1 LRSHRIR
8 TLVVALTTLAL
19 LAAACGGDDDDSSS
33 GGTTTTA
40 AGSSTTEAGKAAT
53 GEPFTIGVVNI
64 EGAPSFDFPEF
75 TDGFDAAAKYV
86 NEHGGLAGRPIK
98 IEECIAQGTPE
109 SSQQCAQELAS
120 KKVELALIGLDIF
133 TDYKTF
139 SAAGIPVIGSVPI
152 LPGDYTA
159 DAIYLTGGNLSAM
172 SAIAKVAQTDVKAKS
187 VGIISTDNAAG
198 NAAVAILEPALKNAG
213 ISFKTV
219 KGGDNETDA
228 GYQGLVRQANEGNP
242 DALIS
247 LYAGPGC
254 VGTIRAR
261 KSLGITVPALT
272 TGLCRSK
279 DVIDVVG
286 DDADGWIFAT
296 GDDTGEFM
304 QTMKQSVADLK
315 KIKADEVNTGGFT
328 TIGYVVMLTMAD
340 AANKVA
346 GSDPTA
352 LTGKAI
358 YDEMKTSTDNALA
371 GGTQK
376 YQCGQESK
384 YPSVCTFGLQFST
397 YKAGGKLEPVEGGDF
412 ISGQDLLP

>member
-1 LRSHRIR
+1 MRSHRSR
-8 TLVVALTTLAL
+8 TLAVLSLVAAS
-19 LAAACGGDDDDSSS
+19 CGDDDDGGGATAEDSSS
-33 GGTTTTA
+33 STTA
-40 AGSSTTEAGKAAT
+40 ADETDDGGEEAT

-86 NEHGGLAGRPIK
+86 NEELGGLGGRPIE

-120 KKVELALIGLDIF
+120 KDVELALIGLDIF
-133 TDYKTF
+133 TDYNTF
-139 SAAGIPVIGSVPI
+139 AAAGIPVIGSVPI
-152 LPGDYTA
+152 LPGDYGA

-172 SAIAKVAQTDVKAKS
+172 SAIAKVAQEVVGAKT

-198 NAAVAILEPALKNAG
+198 NAAVQILEPALTNAG
-213 ISFKTV
+213 IEFTTV

-228 GYQGLVRQANEGNP
+228 GYQGLVRQAAEGDP

-261 KSLGITVPALT
+261 KSLGIEVPAIT

-286 DDADGWIFAT
+286 DDAVGWIFAT
-296 GDDTGEFM
+296 GDDSGEAM
-304 QTMKQSVADLK
+304 DTVRDGVAELK
-315 KIKADEVNTGGFT
+315 GVEPDEVNTGGFT
-328 TIGYVVMLTMAD
+328 VIGWLIFMTMAEVGQEL
-340 AANKVA
+340 AAD
-346 GSDPTA
+346 DPAA
-352 LTGKAI
+352 LTGQAI
-358 YDEMKTSTDNALA
+358 YDEMKSSTDRMLWGSENV
-371 GGTQK
+371 
-376 YQCGQESK
+376 YECGQEPA
-384 YPSVCTFGLQFST
+384 YPTVCTYAVQFSE
-397 YKAGGKLEPVEGGDF
+397 YKPGGELALVGEGEF